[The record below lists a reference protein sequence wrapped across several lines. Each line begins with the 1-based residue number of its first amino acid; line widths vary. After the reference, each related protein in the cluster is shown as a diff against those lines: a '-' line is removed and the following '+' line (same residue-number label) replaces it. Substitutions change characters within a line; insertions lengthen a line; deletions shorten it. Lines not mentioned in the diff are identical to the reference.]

1 MPYKF
6 IFPDVGEGI
15 HEGTI
20 VKWFVNEGD
29 KVKADQPLG
38 EVETDKAVV
47 EMPCPKTGAIGKIH
61 VKEGGII
68 HVGEAM
74 VTILLEGEK
83 IDNIEINKEKISSQ
97 KEEIFS
103 EKYTGSV
110 VGFLEEAK
118 EVQPIIQHQASKQ
131 AVSEIKATPAVRNL
145 AKKLNADLAMI
156 KGTGLG
162 GVITASDV
170 QTFASAK
177 PPSEPKESSGEI
189 KVIKKYD
196 LYGYLERHPLQG
208 IRKITANKMTESI
221 YTAPQ
226 VTNMNEADVT
236 ELAELRE
243 EEKAKHEEEGINL
256 TFMPYIVKAVQIALE
271 KNPNLNASVEG
282 EEIVIKKYYNIGIA
296 IDTEEGLIV
305 PVIKR
310 VNQKDLKSIAQEIQ
324 KLADE
329 ARSRKINL
337 MDLKG
342 GSFTVTN
349 LGAIGAEFFTP
360 ILNYPETGILGVGRI
375 MEKPAARKGKIEI
388 RKMMPLSLTYDHRAV
403 DGAQAARFMNDLI
416 GLLENP
422 EEIK

>member
-20 VKWFVNEGD
+20 VKWFVKEGD

-38 EVETDKAVV
+38 EIETDKAIV
-47 EMPCPKTGAIGKIH
+47 EMPCPKTGVIGKIH

-68 HVGEAM
+68 HVGEIM
-74 VTILLEGEK
+74 VTILLEGESTGDMK
-83 IDNIEINKEKISSQ
+83 KEDSRHAQ
-97 KEEIFS
+97 KE

-118 EVQPIIQHQASKQ
+118 EVQPIVHHQASKQ
-131 AVSEIKATPAVRNL
+131 AVSKIKATPAVRNL
-145 AKKLNADLAMI
+145 AKQLGVNLKNVA
-156 KGTGLG
+156 GTGMEG
-162 GVITASDV
+162 AITASDI
-170 QTFASAK
+170 QKATGSK
-177 PPSEPKESSGEI
+177 PAESLEANQAIGEI
-189 KVIKKYD
+189 KVTRKYD
-196 LYGYLERHPLQG
+196 LYGYLERHPFHG
-208 IRKITANKMTESI
+208 VKKIIASKMTESM

-243 EEKAKHEEEGINL
+243 SEKEKYSKDGIKL
-256 TFMPYIVKAVQIALE
+256 TYMPYIAKAVQIALE

-282 EEIVIKKYYNIGIA
+282 DEIVIKKYYNIGIA
-296 IDTEEGLIV
+296 TDTEDGLIV
-305 PVIKR
+305 PVVKR
-310 VNQKDLKSIAQEIQ
+310 VNQKNLKEIVQEIQ
-324 KLADE
+324 KLAEE

-342 GSFTVTN
+342 GSFTITN
-349 LGAIGAEFFTP
+349 LGAIGVEFFTP

-375 MEKPAARKGKIEI
+375 VEKPVARKGKIEL

-416 GLLENP
+416 ELLENP
-422 EEIK
+422 GGIK

>member
-20 VKWFVNEGD
+20 VKWLVKEGD

-38 EVETDKAVV
+38 EIETDKAVV

-68 HVGEAM
+68 HVGEVM
-74 VTILLEGEK
+74 VTILLAGESAA
-83 IDNIEINKEKISSQ
+83 DIEKEDSKPGQ
-97 KEEIFS
+97 RE

-342 GSFTVTN
+342 GSFTITN
-349 LGAIGAEFFTP
+349 LGAIGVEFFTP

>member
-20 VKWFVNEGD
+20 VKWLVKEGD
-29 KVKADQPLG
+29 KVNADQPLG

-47 EMPCPKTGAIGKIH
+47 EMPCPKTGILGKIH

-68 HVGEAM
+68 HVGEVM
-74 VTILLEGEK
+74 VTILLAGE
-83 IDNIEINKEKISSQ
+83 SSADMENEDSKPPQ
-97 KEEIFS
+97 KE

-118 EVQPIIQHQASKQ
+118 EVQPIIHHQASKQ

-145 AKKLNADLAMI
+145 AKHLGVDLKNAV
-156 KGTGLG
+156 GTGIEG
-162 GVITASDV
+162 AITASDV
-170 QTFASAK
+170 QKSAGSK
-177 PPSEPKESSGEI
+177 SAESSEAKQGAGEI
-189 KVIKKYD
+189 KITRKYD
-196 LYGYLERHPLQG
+196 LYGYLERHLLHG
-208 IRKITANKMTESI
+208 VKKIIAGKMTESM

-236 ELAELRE
+236 ELAKLRE
-243 EEKAKHEEEGINL
+243 SQKEEYKVDGIKL
-256 TFMPYIVKAVQIALE
+256 TYMPYIAKAVQIALE

-282 EEIVIKKYYNIGIA
+282 DEVVIKKYYNIGIA
-296 IDTEEGLIV
+296 TDTEEGLIV
-305 PVIKR
+305 PVVKR
-310 VNQKDLKSIAQEIQ
+310 ASQKSLKEIAQEIQ
-324 KLADE
+324 KLAGE
-329 ARSRKINL
+329 ARNRKINL

-342 GSFTVTN
+342 GSFTITN
-349 LGAIGAEFFTP
+349 LGAIGVEFFTP
-360 ILNYPETGILGVGRI
+360 ILNYPETGVLGVGRI
-375 MEKPAARKGKIEI
+375 TEKPAARNGKIEI

-422 EEIK
+422 ERIK

>member
-1 MPYKF
+1 
-6 IFPDVGEGI
+6 
-15 HEGTI
+15 
-20 VKWFVNEGD
+20 
-29 KVKADQPLG
+29 
-38 EVETDKAVV
+38 
-47 EMPCPKTGAIGKIH
+47 
-61 VKEGGII
+61 
-68 HVGEAM
+68 
-74 VTILLEGEK
+74 
-83 IDNIEINKEKISSQ
+83 
-97 KEEIFS
+97 
-103 EKYTGSV
+103 
-110 VGFLEEAK
+110 
-118 EVQPIIQHQASKQ
+118 
-131 AVSEIKATPAVRNL
+131 
-145 AKKLNADLAMI
+145 
-156 KGTGLG
+156 
-162 GVITASDV
+162 
-170 QTFASAK
+170 
-177 PPSEPKESSGEI
+177 
-189 KVIKKYD
+189 
-196 LYGYLERHPLQG
+196 
-208 IRKITANKMTESI
+208 
-221 YTAPQ
+221 
-226 VTNMNEADVT
+226 
-236 ELAELRE
+236 LRE